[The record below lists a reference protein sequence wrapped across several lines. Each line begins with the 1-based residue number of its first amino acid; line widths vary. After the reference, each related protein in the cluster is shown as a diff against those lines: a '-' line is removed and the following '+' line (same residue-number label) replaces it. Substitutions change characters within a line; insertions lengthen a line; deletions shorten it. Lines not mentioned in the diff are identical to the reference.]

1 MARQKKPKEG
11 PKGAP
16 AYMNTWGDMC
26 TLLLCFFVM
35 LLAMSTIDPTKFKV
49 AASSFHNALSGVLE
63 SFPTIL
69 ITKDVYIPRMGG
81 QQQNKR
87 MAIDAV
93 TKMRE
98 KVKEEGLEEAI
109 KVQVTETGIAIK
121 IADPVGFESGSA
133 DVNPKL
139 YGVLNDLANVI
150 NAAPTSQIRVEGH
163 TDNVPIHSAKYP
175 SNWELSSA
183 RALNVV
189 RYMANN
195 GDVDPSRMSAIGYG
209 EYRPIAP
216 NTTPENRKTNRR
228 IEVYVDYVQKKDGDM
243 PKGSDESYSEPGA
256 GY

>member
-1 MARQKKPKEG
+1 
-11 PKGAP
+11 
-16 AYMNTWGDMC
+16 MC

-35 LLAMSTIDPTKFKV
+35 LLAMSTIDPTKFMV
-49 AASSFHNALSGVLE
+49 AASSFQNAFSGVLE
-63 SFPTIL
+63 SFPSVL

-81 QQQNKR
+81 TQQNKR

-139 YGVLNDLANVI
+139 YGVLRDLAGVI
-150 NAAPTSQIRVEGH
+150 NAAPASQIRVEGH
-163 TDNVPIHSAKYP
+163 TDNVPIRSAKYP

-189 RYMANN
+189 RYMANS
-195 GDVDPSRMSAIGYG
+195 GDVDPARMSAIGYG

-228 IEVYVDYVQKKDGDM
+228 IEVYVDYVQKKDGVM
-243 PKGSDESYSEPGA
+243 PRGSDESYTEPGA
-256 GY
+256 GF